1 LSADASLVL
10 ADRLCK
16 SFDGGEI
23 RALDGASLAI
33 AQGEFVALMGP
44 SGCGKS
50 TLLQMIGALDEP
62 DAGEVRYRG
71 TRYGEL
77 QDTSAFRAR
86 RLGFVFQSFRLL
98 PTLTASENVQ
108 VPMFGMNW
116 SRKERAARADAL
128 LDSVGMR
135 QRRNKR
141 PAQLS
146 GGERQRVAI
155 ARSLANDPELILAD
169 EPTGSLDSGSAQ
181 NVLELLSSLRASRN
195 LTVLM
200 VTHDSG
206 VARYADRVVGMRDG
220 RVISESRAPL

>member
-1 LSADASLVL
+1 MSAETALVS
-10 ADRLCK
+10 ADRLSK

-23 RALDGASLAI
+23 RALDGASLSI
-33 AQGEFVALMGP
+33 GQGEFVALMGP

-62 DAGEVRYRG
+62 DAGDVRYRG
-71 TRYGEL
+71 MPYGEM
-77 QDTSAFRAR
+77 QDAAAFRAT

-108 VPMFGMNW
+108 VPMFGMPW
-116 SRKERAARADAL
+116 SAKERAGRADAL

-135 QRRNKR
+135 QRRDKQ

-169 EPTGSLDSGSAQ
+169 EPTGSLDSASAQ
-181 NVLELLSSLRASRN
+181 NVLELLISLRASRN

-200 VTHDSG
+200 VTHDPG
-206 VARYADRVVGMRDG
+206 VAAHADRVVAMRDG
-220 RVISESRAPL
+220 RVISESPALA

>member
-1 LSADASLVL
+1 MSAEPLLVL
-10 ADRLCK
+10 ADDLHK

-23 RALDGASLAI
+23 HALDGASLAI

-62 DAGEVRYRG
+62 DAGQMRYRG
-71 TRYGEL
+71 MPYGEL
-77 QDTSAFRAR
+77 DPAGFRAS

-108 VPMFGMNW
+108 VPMFGMSW
-116 SRKERAARADAL
+116 TRKERSARADVL
-128 LDSVGMR
+128 LDSVGMQ

-169 EPTGSLDSGSAQ
+169 EPTGSLDSSSAK
-181 NVLELLSSLRASRN
+181 NVLDLLLSLRASRN

-200 VTHDSG
+200 VTHDPA
-206 VARYADRVVGMRDG
+206 VAACADRIVGMRDG
-220 RVISESRAPL
+220 RVLSESRAHA